1 MLFRS
6 LVLAAVFINAFA
18 SSATE
23 RISEYVKVV
32 DFFLSDQEAYK
43 SFRAHPTIRNIYEH
57 VSEEYGLKFKQAIID
72 QYSYLQ
78 DFVPLFE
85 LNDQIGSP
93 ALQDYPLLGKFCP
106 TTLRYIYFTG
116 EILELFNL
124 ESDCKIVEI
133 GCGYGGQCAI
143 ISRLVNFSCY
153 ELIDL
158 DFVVPLMDKYL
169 SDLQIKNVE
178 PRSMELCGVCS
189 EYDLFISNYGLS
201 ECDRDVQE
209 EYIKKIVRR
218 CKRGYIT
225 YNYIPGVTLDNH
237 TTEDFCDILIENGI
251 NPKVRNETIETN
263 GEAPNKVIYW
273 GEGI

>member
-1 MLFRS
+1 M
-6 LVLAAVFINAFA
+6 
-18 SSATE
+18 
-23 RISEYVKVV
+23 
-32 DFFLSDQEAYK
+32 
-43 SFRAHPTIRNIYEH
+43 
-57 VSEEYGLKFKQAIID
+57 
-72 QYSYLQ
+72 
-78 DFVPLFE
+78 PLFE
-85 LNDQIGSP
+85 LNDKIGSP
-93 ALQDYPLLGKFCP
+93 AVQDYPALGKFCP

-116 EILELFNL
+116 EILEMFNL
-124 ESDCKIVEI
+124 ESGCKIVEI

-169 SDLQIKNVE
+169 NDLQIKNVE
-178 PRSMELCGVCS
+178 PRSMELCGVCK

-209 EYIKKIVRR
+209 VYIKKIVSR

-237 TTEDFCDILIENGI
+237 TTEDFCDILIQNGI

-273 GEGI
+273 GECI